1 MKHSEVLK
9 AAWEFM
15 NTVISEVADN
25 EGANGAGSLFDS
37 AAFYSSPEIL
47 KAIDKLAKDLNVE

>member
-15 NTVISEVADN
+15 NTVISEIAEK
-25 EGANGAGSLFDS
+25 EGAGGAGSLFDS
-37 AAFYSSPEIL
+37 VSFYTSPEIL
-47 KAIDKLAKDLNVE
+47 KAIDKLASDLNIE